1 MTTSA
6 PAAPVTGSDGHPA
19 PQGPEPILQLA
30 AGFMAAKHLFAAS
43 ELGLFEA
50 LAGSPATID
59 ALAARTGL
67 TRRAARI
74 SADAMVALGLLERD
88 GGTYRNSDT
97 AATFLAGATPAD
109 LRPLLRFW
117 DKISYPSWAGF
128 AGALAT
134 GPSQEITKLDDA
146 LQQVASRGIEAM
158 LTGPAAALAATVDFP
173 ARQRLL
179 DVGGGTGSW
188 SIAIARAHP
197 HMKATVFELPAVA
210 AVAMSGSLRPGLARV
225 STWLTATRWAGRF
238 PAGTTP
244 ACWQT
249 SSTTTHQQKTRR
261 CCGTRVPRQ
270 HRAAVSCWWTSGPTP
285 HIPSRSW
292 PRSWPVSSPP
302 TSATATSTA
311 SAKPASGW
319 SQRAG
324 GSPGTNPWPGRS
336 ASLRLKPSNPSRHPP
351 VRPGLSAGMEEQPRS
366 RGGHQPRMPAGA
378 LGPVRPR

>member
-6 PAAPVTGSDGHPA
+6 PAAAVTSSDGHPA

-88 GGTYRNSDT
+88 SGTYSNSDT

-158 LTGPAAALAATVDFP
+158 LTGPAAALTATVDFP

-210 AVAMSGSLRPGLARV
+210 AVAHVRITEAGLGSRIDVVDGDALGGALPTGYDTCLLANIIHYYSPAENQTLLRHAR
-225 STWLTATRWAGRF
+225 AA
-238 PAGTTP
+238 TTP
-244 ACWQT
+244 RGCLLLVDFWT
-249 SSTTTHQQKTRR
+249 DPTHSQ
-261 CCGTRVPRQ
+261 PLM
-270 HRAAVSCWWTSGPTP
+270 AALMAGEFAAHLRNGDVYSVSEAREWLEPT
-285 HIPSRSW
+285 
-292 PRSWPVSSPP
+292 
-302 TSATATSTA
+302 
-311 SAKPASGW
+311 GW
-319 SQRAG
+319 RFA
-324 GSPGTNPWPGRS
+324 
-336 ASLRLKPSNPSRHPP
+336 
-351 VRPGLSAGMEEQPRS
+351 
-366 RGGHQPRMPAGA
+366 GHQPLAGPISLITA
-378 LGPVRPR
+378 EAV

>member
-6 PAAPVTGSDGHPA
+6 PMAAATSGDGGPA
-19 PQGPEPILQLA
+19 PQGPEPILRLA

-88 GGTYRNSDT
+88 GGSYRNSDA
-97 AATFLAGATPAD
+97 AATFLGGATRAD

-128 AGALAT
+128 AGALAA
-134 GPSQEITKLDDA
+134 GPSKEITRLDGT
-146 LQQVASRGIEAM
+146 LQQVAAEGIEAM
-158 LTGPAAALAATVDFP
+158 LTGPAAALAASVDFP
-173 ARQRLL
+173 ARRRLL

-210 AVAMSGSLRPGLARV
+210 AVARTRITDTGLGSRIDV
-225 STWLTATRWAGRF
+225 VAGDAMGGDL
-238 PAGTTP
+238 PAGYDVCLLANIIHYYSP
-244 ACWQT
+244 VQN
-249 SSTTTHQQKTRR
+249 QQLLRR
-261 CCGTRVPRQ
+261 V
-270 HRAAVSCWWTSGPTP
+270 RAATGPGDLLLLVDFWTDPTHTQP
-285 HIPSRSW
+285 LMAALMAGEFAAHLANGDVYS
-292 PRSWPVSSPP
+292 
-302 TSATATSTA
+302 TSEARQWLE
-311 SAKPASGW
+311 PSGW
-319 SQRAG
+319 RF
-324 GSPGTNPWPGRS
+324 T
-336 ASLRLKPSNPSRHPP
+336 
-351 VRPGLSAGMEEQPRS
+351 
-366 RGGHQPRMPAGA
+366 GHQTLAGPISLITA
-378 LGPVRPR
+378 EAS